1 MFFDNPFK
9 SRLPNVDEALAGRGT
24 AVFAGGNHAVLGTA
38 LTGSVPKGMKQIV
51 LGLGCFWGAE
61 RLFWKLPGVHVTA
74 VGYAGGVTPN
84 PTYEETCSGLT
95 GHTEV
100 VLVVYDPAKLAL
112 GRILTTFWQAHD
124 PTQGFRQGNDRGTQY
139 RSAIFV
145 MDDDDLA
152 IVTASAEQYQK
163 ALAKA
168 GFGQITTEIAVNDQF
183 YFAEDY
189 HQQYLHK
196 VPNGYCGLQGTGVS
210 AGQAG
215 DNKKI

>member
-74 VGYAGGVTPN
+74 VGYAGGVTLN

-100 VLVVYDPAKLAL
+100 VLLVYDPAKLTL
-112 GRILTTFWQAHD
+112 DRILTTFWQAHD

-152 IVTASAEQYQK
+152 TVTASAEQYQK

-168 GFGQITTEIAVNDQF
+168 GFGQITTEIAVNNQF
-183 YFAEDY
+183 YYAEDY

-210 AGQAG
+210 AG
-215 DNKKI
+215 

>member
-9 SRLPNVDEALAGRGT
+9 SRLPNADEALAGRGT

-38 LTGSVPKGMKQIV
+38 LIGSVPNGMKQIV

-100 VLVVYDPAKLAL
+100 VLVVYDPPSW
-112 GRILTTFWQAHD
+112 RLTVF
-124 PTQGFRQGNDRGTQY
+124 
-139 RSAIFV
+139 
-145 MDDDDLA
+145 
-152 IVTASAEQYQK
+152 
-163 ALAKA
+163 
-168 GFGQITTEIAVNDQF
+168 
-183 YFAEDY
+183 
-189 HQQYLHK
+189 
-196 VPNGYCGLQGTGVS
+196 
-210 AGQAG
+210 
-215 DNKKI
+215 

>member
-1 MFFDNPFK
+1 
-9 SRLPNVDEALAGRGT
+9 
-24 AVFAGGNHAVLGTA
+24 
-38 LTGSVPKGMKQIV
+38 MKQIV

-61 RLFWKLPGVHVTA
+61 RLFWKLLGVHVTA

-100 VLVVYDPAKLAL
+100 VLVVYDPAKLTL
-112 GRILTTFWQAHD
+112 DRILTTFWQAHD

-168 GFGQITTEIAVNDQF
+168 GLGQITTEIAVNDQF
-183 YFAEDY
+183 YYAEDY

-210 AGQAG
+210 AG
-215 DNKKI
+215 

>member
-9 SRLPNVDEALAGRGT
+9 SRLPNSDEALAGRGT

-100 VLVVYDPAKLAL
+100 VLLVYDPAKLAL
-112 GRILTTFWQAHD
+112 DNVLTTFWQAHD

-163 ALAKA
+163 ALTNA
-168 GFGQITTEIAVNDQF
+168 GFDQITTEIAVNDQF
-183 YFAEDY
+183 YYAEDY

-210 AGQAG
+210 AG
-215 DNKKI
+215 

>member
-9 SRLPNVDEALAGRGT
+9 SRLPNADEALAGRGT

-38 LTGSVPKGMKQIV
+38 LTGFVPKGMKQIV

-61 RLFWKLPGVHVTA
+61 RLFWKLPGIYVTA

-84 PTYEETCSGLT
+84 PTYEETCGGLT

-100 VLVVYDPAKLAL
+100 VLLVYDPVGLPL
-112 GRILTTFWQAHD
+112 DRVLTSFWQAHD

-152 IVTASAEQYQK
+152 TVTASAEQYQK

-210 AGQAG
+210 AG
-215 DNKKI
+215 

>member
-9 SRLPNVDEALAGRGT
+9 SRLPNADEALAGRGT

-38 LTGSVPKGMKQIV
+38 LTGFVPKGMKQIV

-61 RLFWKLPGVHVTA
+61 RLFWKLPGIYVTA

-84 PTYEETCSGLT
+84 PTYEETCGGLT

-100 VLVVYDPAKLAL
+100 VLLVYDPAKLPL
-112 GRILTTFWQAHD
+112 DHVLTSFWQAHD

-152 IVTASAEQYQK
+152 AVTSSAERYQK

-168 GFGQITTEIAVNDQF
+168 GFGQITTEIRVNDQF
-183 YFAEDY
+183 YYAEDY

-210 AGQAG
+210 AG
-215 DNKKI
+215 

>member
-1 MFFDNPFK
+1 MFFNNPFK
-9 SRLPNVDEALAGRGT
+9 SRLPNADEALAGRAT

-38 LTGSVPKGMKQIV
+38 LIGSVPEGMKQIIV
-51 LGLGCFWGAE
+51 GLGCFWGAE
-61 RLFWKLPGVHVTA
+61 RLFWKMPGVHVTA
-74 VGYAGGVTPN
+74 VGYAGGVTLN

-100 VLVVYDPAKLAL
+100 VFLVYDPAKLAL
-112 GRILTTFWQAHD
+112 DCILTTFWQAHD

-145 MDDDDLA
+145 MDDDDMA
-152 IVTASAEQYQK
+152 TVTASAEQYQK
-163 ALAKA
+163 ALANA

-183 YFAEDY
+183 YYAEDY

-210 AGQAG
+210 AG
-215 DNKKI
+215 